1 MRTILPHNSAI
12 LVAENVIE
20 LTEIFDTVTARLF
33 DNIKEIS
40 FFSSGDFPHIYI
52 FERNNIL
59 IIRYTGRFTESVVN
73 IISEFFRANGFNF

>member
-1 MRTILPHNSAI
+1 MQTILPHNSAI
-12 LVAENVIE
+12 LVAENVME

-59 IIRYTGRFTESVVN
+59 IIRYTGRFTETVVN
-73 IISEFFRANGFNF
+73 IISDFFSANGFNF

>member
-1 MRTILPHNSAI
+1 MHTILPRNSAI
-12 LVAENVIE
+12 IVAENACE
-20 LTEIFDTVTARLF
+20 LAEVLDTITGRLF
-33 DNIKEIS
+33 DNIREIS

-59 IIRYTGRFTESVVN
+59 IVRYTGRFTESVIN